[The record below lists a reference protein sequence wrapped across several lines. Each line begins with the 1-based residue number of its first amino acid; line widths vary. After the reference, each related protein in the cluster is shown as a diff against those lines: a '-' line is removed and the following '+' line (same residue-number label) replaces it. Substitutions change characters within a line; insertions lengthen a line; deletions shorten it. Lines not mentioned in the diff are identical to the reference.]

1 MLPKRILYLFIS
13 AILCANSFS
22 QNLNF
27 DSILEKIPKLENKY
41 EFCHKEIYTYENLN
55 TETALLLSKK
65 KLQFAKFLNDNKK
78 IASSYN
84 DIGNQ
89 YLDLS
94 NYSEALNN
102 YIEASAYYG
111 LAHDSAGIADE
122 YSNIS
127 LIYSN
132 KEDNLTAKRFLLK
145 ALKIYKNNNNSTGY
159 CSTLMALAD
168 ACRDLNQIDSAFYC
182 YNYVIN
188 HSHDSTDL
196 IVVYNNMGLYF
207 SDINN
212 VDSAL
217 YLYELSN
224 KYNAGLKNKHN
235 YAICVSNIADC
246 YFKKKDM
253 PKALAGYLKGLALST
268 ELRSP
273 DLVQTNC
280 ENLAAYYKKIGKL
293 DSAFFYLEHAKMIAD
308 TLDKNDSDLRL
319 SDVKS
324 GFDREAKEKELQ
336 INRLENEKKEREKK
350 DMKIIFAIS
359 SVFLLV
365 VIGFAI
371 SRYRSKQRS
380 YNNLKILNDE
390 VTIQKNLVE
399 EKQKEIVDSITY
411 ARRIQKPLLAK
422 EDLITK
428 YFTDCFVLYK
438 PKAIVSG
445 DFYWA
450 CEVNDKLYLAVCD
463 STGHGVPG
471 AFMSL
476 LNIGFLSEAIKEKNI
491 DRPNEILNYVRG
503 RLIESISDGGQ
514 KDGFDGS
521 LICYDREK
529 GKIYYSAAHCTPL
542 VIRND
547 VMIEMGSDKMP
558 VGKGERTESFMLHEL
573 DVKPND
579 RLYLYTDGYA
589 DQFGGPKGK
598 KFKYKNLKEVL
609 LSEYINKMSKQR
621 DVIDEIFEEWRG
633 ELEQTDDVTIVGL
646 KI

>member
-1 MLPKRILYLFIS
+1 MTRGSIYFLFCFS
-13 AILCANSFS
+13 MFFGMFS
-22 QNLNF
+22 QSQNF
-27 DSILEKIPKLENKY
+27 DSILEKIPKLEDKY
-41 EFCHKEIYTYENLN
+41 EYCHKQIYTYENLN
-55 TETALLLSKK
+55 TETALILSKK
-65 KLQFAKFLNDNKK
+65 KLKFAKFLNDNKR
-78 IASSYN
+78 IAASYN

-102 YIEASAYYG
+102 YIESSIYYG
-111 LAHDSAGIADE
+111 RIQDSAGIADE

-127 LIYSN
+127 LIYSS
-132 KEDNLTAKRFLLK
+132 KEDNVTAKRFLLK

-168 ACRDLNQIDSAFYC
+168 ACRDLRQIDSAFYC
-182 YNYVIN
+182 YNYVIK

-246 YFKKKDM
+246 YFKKGDL
-253 PKALAGYLKGLALST
+253 PKALSGYLKGLKLSA

-280 ENLAAYYKKIGKL
+280 ENLALYYKKVGKF
-293 DSAFFYLEHAKMIAD
+293 DSAFIYLEHAKMIAD
-308 TLDKNDSDLRL
+308 TLDINDSDLRL

-324 GFDREAKEKELQ
+324 GFDREAQEKELE
-336 INRLENEKKEREKK
+336 IRKLENEKKEQEKK
-350 DMKIIFAIS
+350 DMKIIFLIS
-359 SVFLLV
+359 SICLLL

-371 SRYRSKQRS
+371 SRYRAKQRS
-380 YNNLKILNDE
+380 YNNLKVLNDE
-390 VTIQKNLVE
+390 VTLQKTLVE
-399 EKQKEIVDSITY
+399 EKQQEIVDSITY

-422 EDLITK
+422 EDLIKK
-428 YFTDCFVLYK
+428 YFLDCFVLYK

-450 CEVNDKLYLAVCD
+450 CEMNDKFYLAVCD

-476 LNIGFLSEAIKEKNI
+476 LNIGFLSEAIKEKRI
-491 DRPNEILNYVRG
+491 DEPNEVFNYVRS
-503 RLIESISDGGQ
+503 RLIESISDDGQ
-514 KDGFDGS
+514 KDGFDGT
-521 LICYDREK
+521 LICYDKKRS
-529 GKIYYSAAHCTPL
+529 KILYTAAHCTPL

-547 VMIEMGSDKMP
+547 EMLEMESDKMP
-558 VGKGERTESFMLHEL
+558 VGKGERTESFALHEF

-579 RLYLYTDGYA
+579 RIYLYTDGFA

-598 KFKYKNLKEVL
+598 KFKYKSMKEVL
-609 LSEYINKMSKQR
+609 LSEYINKMSKQK
-621 DVIDEIFEEWRG
+621 DVIEEVFEEWRG
-633 ELEQTDDVTIVGL
+633 TLEQTDDVTIIGL